1 MVGIVMV
8 SLAARSSLA
17 DHYHVPS
24 GSMRPSVEVGDRLVV
39 NKLAFGL
46 RVPWTSLYLWETEGP
61 ARGDVVVLTSP
72 EEGIVLL
79 KRVVAVPGDRVE
91 VRGGRLSLNGA
102 PVPIDDDGHPWL
114 ERLET
119 RVHPVRITRRGGPA
133 FGPRLLGPR
142 EYLVMG
148 DNRGESRDGRIF
160 GPVDRS
166 LLLGRALGIYRRDG
180 SFTWQGV

>member
-1 MVGIVMV
+1 MALVAAI

-24 GSMRPSVEVGDRLVV
+24 GSMRPSVAVGDRLIV

-46 RVPWTSLYLWETEGP
+46 RVPWTSLWLWEGEDP

-72 EEGIVLL
+72 EDGIVLL

-91 VRGGRLSLNGA
+91 VRGGRLILNGEA
-102 PVPIDDDGHPWL
+102 VAVDTSVDPWL
-114 ERLET
+114 ESLDS
-119 RVHPVRITRRGGPA
+119 RVHPVRITHGGPA
-133 FGPRLLGPR
+133 FGPHRLGAR

-148 DNRGESRDGRIF
+148 DNRGESRDGRSF

-166 LLLGRALGIYRRDG
+166 SFLGRAIGIYRHDG
-180 SFTWQGV
+180 SFTWQPV

>member
-1 MVGIVMV
+1 MVGIVTV

-46 RVPWTSLYLWETEGP
+46 RVPWTSLYVWETDGP
-61 ARGDVVVLTSP
+61 AHGDVVVLTSP
-72 EEGIVLL
+72 EDGIVLL
-79 KRVVAVPGDRVE
+79 KRVVGLPGDQIE
-91 VRGGRLSLNGA
+91 VRSGRLILNGA
-102 PVPIDDDGHPWL
+102 PVPIDDSREPWL
-114 ERLET
+114 ERLEAGE
-119 RVHPVRITRRGGPA
+119 HPVRITRHGGPA
-133 FGPRLLGPR
+133 FGPRRLGPR

-166 LLLGRALGIYRRDG
+166 ALLGRAVGIYRRDG
-180 SFTWQGV
+180 SFTWLEV